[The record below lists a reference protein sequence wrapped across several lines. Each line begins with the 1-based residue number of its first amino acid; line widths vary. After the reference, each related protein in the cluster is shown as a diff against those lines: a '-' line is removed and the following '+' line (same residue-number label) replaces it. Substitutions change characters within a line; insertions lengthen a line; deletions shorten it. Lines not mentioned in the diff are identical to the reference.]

1 MEALAVLGAAWPRLM
16 ESVHGRRLADG
27 TSHGDVSGVRGED
40 WSSVIS
46 AVWIA
51 LGMLPLLDVREVS
64 WTHVGR
70 ALPTSL
76 SCVLVHAH
84 TSSAFRPPVTTT
96 TTQRPHT
103 STRSRGES
111 WLARPRQ
118 ACTKIKRDRLATA
131 EGPPDSRGAG
141 P

>member
-51 LGMLPLLDVREVS
+51 LGTPWV
-64 WTHVGR
+64 
-70 ALPTSL
+70 
-76 SCVLVHAH
+76 
-84 TSSAFRPPVTTT
+84 
-96 TTQRPHT
+96 
-103 STRSRGES
+103 
-111 WLARPRQ
+111 
-118 ACTKIKRDRLATA
+118 
-131 EGPPDSRGAG
+131 GAG
-141 P
+141 RHRGWRPATQTGHC